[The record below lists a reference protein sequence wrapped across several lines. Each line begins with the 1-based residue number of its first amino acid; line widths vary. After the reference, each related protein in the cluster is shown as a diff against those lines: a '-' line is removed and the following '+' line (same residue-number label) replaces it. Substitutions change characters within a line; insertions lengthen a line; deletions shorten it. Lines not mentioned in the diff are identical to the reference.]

1 MGLFGTDGIRGRANV
16 WPMTAEMVL
25 KVGMAV
31 GYVLSVNKR
40 SRRGIVVVGKDTRIS
55 GYLFEYAIS
64 SGLCSVGADVY
75 LLGPMPTP
83 AISFITKNMRADAG
97 IVISASHNPY
107 YDNGIKVFNEDGL
120 KLSDNLEAEIER
132 IVRENNVEL
141 SPDRIGRV
149 RRVVDAIGRYIVHLK
164 NSFPYGLSLDGM
176 KVVVDCANGATYR
189 IAPIVFDELGGR
201 VYPIGVNP
209 DGYNINDGCG
219 SLYPETARDKLIEVG
234 ADIAFSFDGDGDRCI
249 VVDDEGCILDG
260 DDIITI
266 CAIYMK
272 DKGLL
277 RDNKV
282 VSTIM
287 AGMGLEVAL
296 KAHGIEV
303 VRTNV
308 GDRYVFEK
316 MMELGLNLGG
326 EPSGHIIFSDHTTT
340 GDGIITAL
348 KVLLVVLDMGVS
360 LSELRKRWVVRFPRE
375 ERGVFV
381 SKKIPIQDTPLY
393 GVVNRLEEDIKRCK
407 GRILLRYSGTE
418 PKLRILVEGENE
430 DLVKHTANIL
440 EEEAKKHLGG
450 LA

>member
-16 WPMTAEMVL
+16 WPMTAEMIL

-31 GYVLSVNKR
+31 GYVLSVNKK

-132 IVRENNVEL
+132 IVEENNIEL

-164 NSFPYGLSLDGM
+164 NSFPYNLNLDGM
-176 KVVVDCANGATYR
+176 RIVVDCANGATYR
-189 IAPIVFDELGGR
+189 VAPIVLEELGGH

-219 SLYPETARDKLIEVG
+219 SLYPEAARKKLVEVG

-249 VVDDEGCILDG
+249 VVDDEGYILDG

-272 DKGLL
+272 DRGLL

-296 KAHGIEV
+296 RSHGIEV
-303 VRTNV
+303 LRTNV

-316 MMELGLNLGG
+316 MMEFGLNLGG

-348 KVLLVVLDMGVS
+348 KVLLVVLDMGVP

-375 ERGVFV
+375 ERAVFV
-381 SKKIPIQDTPLY
+381 SRKIPIQDTPINEI
-393 GVVNRLEEDIKRCK
+393 VNRLEDDIRRCN

-430 DLVKHTANIL
+430 KLVKHTADIL